1 MNDILNRLTVL
12 LALLAFG
19 IVAAIG
25 FVTGVRPMVCLF
37 RATAALAFFG
47 FFGRMGL
54 RIVLKGIL
62 EELAKHKREQEEK
75 AAAEQAAAAALDK
88 TENAAEVITAGTAAE

>member
-12 LALLAFG
+12 LALLAFA

-25 FVTGVRPMVCLF
+25 FVTGVSPMVCLF
-37 RATAALAFFG
+37 RATAALTFFG

-54 RIVLKGIL
+54 RIVLKSIL
-62 EELAKHKREQEEK
+62 EELAKHKKEQEEK
-75 AAAEQAAAAALDK
+75 AAAAASSDK
-88 TENAAEVITAGTAAE
+88 TEHAADEITTGTTAE

>member
-19 IVAAIG
+19 IVAVIG
-25 FVTGVRPMVCLF
+25 FGTSVRPMVCLF

-62 EELAKHKREQEEK
+62 EELAKHEKEREEK
-75 AAAEQAAAAALDK
+75 AATQQATAAASDT
-88 TENAAEVITAGTAAE
+88 TEDGAEEITAGTAAE

>member
-12 LALLAFG
+12 LALLAFA

-37 RATAALAFFG
+37 RATAALTFFG

-54 RIVLKGIL
+54 RIVLKSIL
-62 EELAKHKREQEEK
+62 EELAKHKKEQEEK
-75 AAAEQAAAAALDK
+75 AAAEQTAAASSDK
-88 TENAAEVITAGTAAE
+88 TKHAADEITTGTTVE